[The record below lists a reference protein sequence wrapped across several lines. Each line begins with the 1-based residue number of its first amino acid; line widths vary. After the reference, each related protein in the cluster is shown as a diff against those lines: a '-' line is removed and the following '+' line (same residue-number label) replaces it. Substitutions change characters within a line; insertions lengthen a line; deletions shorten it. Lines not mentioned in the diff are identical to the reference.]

1 MHINFLNLLISCI
14 FISFFLSTNF
24 LSLSSSFYIFNYIFI
39 FIVGPHFYFI
49 NNDNND
55 ECLLDK
61 QYLLVEE

>member
-1 MHINFLNLLISCI
+1 MHIYFI
-14 FISFFLSTNF
+14 FFINKFSKFVFVIL
-24 LSLSSSFYIFNYIFI
+24 YIQLYIFI

-61 QYLLVEE
+61 QYLLVEEWNIAT